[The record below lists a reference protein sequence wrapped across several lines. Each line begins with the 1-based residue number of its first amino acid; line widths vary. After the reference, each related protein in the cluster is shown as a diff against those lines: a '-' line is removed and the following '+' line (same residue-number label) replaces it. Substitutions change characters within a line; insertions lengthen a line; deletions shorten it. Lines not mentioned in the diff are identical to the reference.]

1 MVRDVDDDDGATVVL
16 IPQNTVS
23 APQSDKVALVARGK
37 VGQRSVGADTWK
49 SG

>member
-37 VGQRSVGADTWK
+37 VRQRSVGADTWK